1 MANFV
6 AACAREGAFCSFSNA
21 MACYTAFEFRLPSV
35 IRGHHVY
42 KFIWS
47 PVIGEIL
54 QLEIDAENAHD
65 AHAVGIVNNTDV
77 VATAR
82 WKYNR

>member
-1 MANFV
+1 M
-6 AACAREGAFCSFSNA
+6 
-21 MACYTAFEFRLPSV
+21 LSV

-54 QLEIDAENAHD
+54 QLEIDAEIAHD
-65 AHAVGIVNNTDV
+65 AHAVGIANNTDV
-77 VATAR
+77 VATAQ